1 MSNNQDQINSKDF
14 LIGTLIGGIVGASIA
29 LLWAPKSGREL
40 RMNINEQAHIAKEKG
55 EKLAESAKQK
65 TTILLDKV
73 KNAGCCTSDEEQMEE
88 QSIVIDEGPVKLN
101 SAEEE
106 VAAAVSEKA
115 ETIVANTEDDN
126 EPKN

>member
-40 RMNINEQAHIAKEKG
+40 RSNINEQAHIAKEKG

-73 KNAGCCTSDEEQMEE
+73 KNAGCCAAEEETMEE
-88 QSIVIDEGPVKLN
+88 QPIVLDEGSVILT

-106 VAAAVSEKA
+106 VAAAVSESA
-115 ETIVANTEDDN
+115 EAIAENTEIK
-126 EPKN
+126 ELKN